1 MPPTKRVPS
10 RRRPA
15 GRSAGIPARA
25 KRVDVG
31 VSAPLLATALALAIL
46 SGAALFLVREK
57 TIAGVHGF
65 PLDDSW
71 IHAQI
76 ARNLANGRG
85 FTFNPG
91 EHVAG
96 STGPLYTILLAL
108 LYRVTGEFVWTAKV
122 LGLLCQIGSSILI
135 LLAML
140 RWDPRGRVKAVLA
153 ASIVALSPPLL
164 WASLSGMEI
173 SLYLLL
179 VCAGIFFYARGQPF
193 PMTLA
198 WALGVWVRPD
208 GLFLLALGLLLIRED
223 RWKSAVAAFLIVA
236 AFFLFN
242 LAVGGTLFPHT
253 VGAKAHLG
261 FQPVARTWN
270 LLREWGAL
278 WGIPYRKLDELEH
291 PALLLLGLLAG
302 AYAWR
307 RKHPLFAL
315 YVIGLPIALSL
326 FYEHSGS
333 AKRYILY
340 VIPFGAILAANG
352 FEYLSRKLLRERALL
367 GLILAGAVTIA
378 WQGVYLVHKSTLYG
392 WNVQNIDRMQGY
404 LGRLSRGLTKPG
416 DRIATNDIGA
426 IAFMSERPVVDLL
439 GLVTPSMPL
448 PQALSRY
455 RPELV
460 IIFLD
465 WFRKYVEYD
474 REHDAVSIFDAD
486 STHQYVVV
494 AGVQLDHD
502 TISAKDQ
509 MFLFKRFP
517 RGAPLP
523 KNRLLRRF

>member
-1 MPPTKRVPS
+1 MLA
-10 RRRPA
+10 A
-15 GRSAGIPARA
+15 G
-25 KRVDVG
+25 
-31 VSAPLLATALALAIL
+31 LALAIL
-46 SGAALFLVREK
+46 SAAAFFLVRERA
-57 TIAGVHGF
+57 IAGVQGF

-76 ARNLANGRG
+76 ARNFANGLG

-91 EHVAG
+91 EHIAG
-96 STGPLYTILLAL
+96 STAPLYTILLAL
-108 LYRVTGEFVWTAKV
+108 FSRITGEFVWTAKV
-122 LGLLCQIGSSILI
+122 MGLLCQIGSSILI

-140 RWDPRGRVKAVLA
+140 HWDPRGKVKAVLA
-153 ASIVALSPPLL
+153 SSIVALSPPLL

-173 SLYLLL
+173 SLYLLF
-179 VCAGIFFYARGQPF
+179 VCAGIYFYARGQPF
-193 PMTLA
+193 LMTLA

-208 GLFLLALGLLLIRED
+208 GLFLVALGLLLIRKD
-223 RWKSAVAAFLIVA
+223 RWKSALAASAIIVS
-236 AFFLFN
+236 FFLFN

-261 FQPVARTWN
+261 FQPVARTLN

-278 WGIPYRKLDELEH
+278 WGIPYREPDELEH

-302 AYAWR
+302 AFAWR
-307 RKHPLFAL
+307 RKHPLLAI
-315 YVIGLPIALSL
+315 YAIGLPIALSL
-326 FYEHSGS
+326 FREHSGS

-352 FEYLSRKLLRERALL
+352 FEYLSRKLLRARALL
-367 GLILAGAVTIA
+367 GLILAGTVTIA
-378 WQGVYLVHKSTLYG
+378 WQGVYVVHKGTLYG
-392 WNVQNIDRMQGY
+392 WNVQNIDKMQGY
-404 LGRLSRGLTKPG
+404 LGRLSRGLTEPG

-426 IAFMSERPVVDLL
+426 IAFMSRRPVVDLM

-448 PQALSRY
+448 PQALTRY

-465 WFRKYVEYD
+465 WFHKYVKYD
-474 REHDAVSIFDAD
+474 PEHDMVCIFDGD

-494 AGVQLDHD
+494 AGVQLDHN

-517 RGAPLP
+517 RGAPPP
-523 KNRLLRRF
+523 KNRMLRRF